1 MRRSRPRRVSQRVQ
15 HSGLH
20 RPAQAGD
27 RSHPGHNP
35 GMPSSR
41 SESGTETLAV
51 IDFETTGMGP
61 SQGARATEIAVV
73 RVEAGRSTER
83 YQSLMRTG
91 AWVPPFIEALTGISK
106 AMLRSA
112 PPAARVM
119 QEVAEFTRGLPLVAH
134 NAAFDRSFWIAEMAH
149 AGLQPDPA
157 QRFACTLLLA
167 RRLWPEAPDHK
178 LGTLQRWAGL
188 KRDGHAHRAMSD
200 ADVTAQL
207 LIALQQEAQQRWA
220 TSLGDRPVD
229 HALLCQL
236 QGLSRKVLECG
247 WAPSA
252 RATTV

>member
-1 MRRSRPRRVSQRVQ
+1 MSSAC
-15 HSGLH
+15 S
-20 RPAQAGD
+20 PA
-27 RSHPGHNP
+27 
-35 GMPSSR
+35 
-41 SESGTETLAV
+41 LAV

-73 RVEAGRSTER
+73 RVEAGRITDR

-91 AWVPPFIEALTGISK
+91 VWVPPFIEALTGISNE
-106 AMLRSA
+106 MLRDA

-134 NAAFDRSFWIAEMAH
+134 NAAFDRSFWIAEMAY
-149 AGLQPDPA
+149 AGLEPDPA

-188 KRDGHAHRAMSD
+188 KRDGQAHRALSD

-236 QGLSRKVLECG
+236 QGLSRRVLDRG

-252 RATTV
+252 RTATV